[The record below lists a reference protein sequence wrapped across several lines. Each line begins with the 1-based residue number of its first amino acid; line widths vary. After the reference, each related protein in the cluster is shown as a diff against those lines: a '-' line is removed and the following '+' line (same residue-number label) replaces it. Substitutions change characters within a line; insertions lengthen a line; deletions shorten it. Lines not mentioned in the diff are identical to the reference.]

1 MDANRFQRLK
11 TLLVGAL
18 GRPSVERQTYL
29 QQHSPND
36 EGLLRE
42 ALDLLDHD
50 IDEEC
55 SGDDSGPDVAG
66 PGLDG
71 P

>member
-1 MDANRFQRLK
+1 MDANRFQRFK

-18 GRPSVERQTYL
+18 GRPSAERQTYL
-29 QQHSPND
+29 QQHSRND

-50 IDEEC
+50 IDEE
-55 SGDDSGPDVAG
+55 
-66 PGLDG
+66 
-71 P
+71 